1 MIYVRYKVVSMS
13 QLDLSTFP
21 LEVRQ
26 PSLVSGSILGDE
38 DVVVLN
44 SEIPRH
50 IMAHRSDPG
59 KFADAVQ
66 SYYQSNTFF
75 FCIDGIMEA
84 GHETRSNLGSKSADR
99 S

>member
-1 MIYVRYKVVSMS
+1 MIYVKYKVVSMS

-38 DVVVLN
+38 DVVVSN
-44 SEIPRH
+44 SEIPPH
-50 IMAHRSDPG
+50 IRAHRSDPA
-59 KFADAVQ
+59 KFADTVQ

-75 FCIDGIMEA
+75 FCIDGIMKA
-84 GHETRSNLGSKSADR
+84 GHETRSNLDSKSANR